1 MQRIFA
7 TIRNLGVDRLDA
19 LLLVGPLRDT
29 ELCLFLTIRDFNQD
43 SLPSAIFAGGLMSRR
58 KFEMHHY
65 RQALMRM
72 RQGDS
77 DRDLAKSGLMGR
89 RTAAALRTLAS
100 EQGWLDSQ
108 QPLPEDAT
116 IADALAPP
124 KRASTTIS
132 HLEPLREQIAAWHA
146 QGVSGVV
153 ILAALKREHGYT
165 GSYSAVRRLLAT
177 LKRETPPDTTIRLDF
192 APGEAAQVDFGV

>member
-1 MQRIFA
+1 
-7 TIRNLGVDRLDA
+7 
-19 LLLVGPLRDT
+19 
-29 ELCLFLTIRDFNQD
+29 
-43 SLPSAIFAGGLMSRR
+43 
-58 KFEMHHY
+58 MHHY

-89 RTAAALRTLAS
+89 RTAAALRTLAG

>member
-1 MQRIFA
+1 
-7 TIRNLGVDRLDA
+7 
-19 LLLVGPLRDT
+19 
-29 ELCLFLTIRDFNQD
+29 
-43 SLPSAIFAGGLMSRR
+43 
-58 KFEMHHY
+58 MHHY

-89 RTAAALRTLAS
+89 RTAAALRTLAD
-100 EQGWLDSQ
+100 EQGWLDTQ
-108 QPLPEDAT
+108 IPLPDDAT
-116 IADALAPP
+116 IAGALAAP

-132 HLEPLREQIAAWHA
+132 RLEPLRDQIAAWHA
-146 QGVSGVV
+146 QGVNGVV

-177 LKRETPPDTTIRLDF
+177 LKRETPPTAESR
-192 APGEAAQVDFGV
+192 